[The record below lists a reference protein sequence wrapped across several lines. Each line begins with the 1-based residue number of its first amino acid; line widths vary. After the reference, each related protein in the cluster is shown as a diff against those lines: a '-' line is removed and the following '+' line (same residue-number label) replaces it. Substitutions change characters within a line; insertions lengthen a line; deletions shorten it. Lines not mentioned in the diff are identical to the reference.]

1 MQSKTSEERVVVKR
15 RHNKNSSKVLGP
27 DKKHKVL
34 LIGIAVI
41 ILVTTVF
48 IFIHRSN
55 RESASTV
62 PCPRGRA
69 LVADGLS
76 TDFPNPKLDN
86 FIINTLRKAGYE
98 VDYFNGTNVDLQL
111 FSKLSNYDIIILR
124 VHGGKA
130 VYENGGR
137 KDVIVGLFTG
147 VPWSDEYKGLMR
159 KWLVT
164 RATPYALPEKEYL
177 AVLPKFFEERLEKD
191 FCKGSV
197 MVVGSCYTLLAP
209 DLVLA
214 LGKRGLT
221 RFIGWTGAASVEE
234 VDKMLYMIVD
244 LVFNKGYTW
253 SQAVN
258 EVRRTLELPNEFNST
273 VQEIVIKRK

>member
-1 MQSKTSEERVVVKR
+1 MAKKKHYKSNSRGLRLDKR
-15 RHNKNSSKVLGP
+15 RKLLLVGVAAIVLVATGLILFVRTNEPQSSGL
-27 DKKHKVL
+27 
-34 LIGIAVI
+34 
-41 ILVTTVF
+41 
-48 IFIHRSN
+48 
-55 RESASTV
+55 
-62 PCPRGRA
+62 CPRGRA

-76 TDFPNPKLDN
+76 TDFPNPELDK
-86 FIINTLRKAGYE
+86 FIVNTLRKAGYK
-98 VDYFNGTNVDLQL
+98 VDYFNGTNVNLEL
-111 FSKLSNYDIIILR
+111 FSKLSNYDVIILR

-130 VYENGGR
+130 VYEHNNK

-147 VPWSDEYKGLMR
+147 VPWSDEYKNLMS

-177 AVLPKFFEERLEKD
+177 AVLPKFFEERLERN
-191 FCKGSV
+191 FCNGSV
-197 MVVGSCYTLLAP
+197 IVVGSCYTLLAP
-209 DLVLA
+209 DLVVA

-234 VDKMLYMIVD
+234 VDKMLYMLVD

-258 EVRRTLELPNEFNST
+258 EVRRTLQLPNEFNST

>member
-1 MQSKTSEERVVVKR
+1 MARR
-15 RHNKNSSKVLGP
+15 RHSKSSRGLELGR
-27 DKKHKVL
+27 KHKAL
-34 LIGIAVI
+34 LVGIAVI
-41 ILVTTVF
+41 TLAVAGF
-48 IFIHRSN
+48 ISFYSN
-55 RESASTV
+55 REPTSTDL
-62 PCPRGRA
+62 CPRGRA

-76 TDFPNPKLDN
+76 TDFPNPELDK
-86 FIINTLRKAGYE
+86 FIVDTLRNAGYK
-98 VDYFNGTNVDLQL
+98 VDYFNGTQVNLNL
-111 FSKLSNYDIIILR
+111 FSRLSNYDIIILR

-130 VYENGGR
+130 AYEHDGR

-147 VPWSDEYKGLMR
+147 VPWSDEYKSLMR
-159 KWLVT
+159 EWLAT
-164 RATPYALPEKEYL
+164 KATPYALPEKEYL
-177 AVLPKFFEERLEKD
+177 AVLPKFFEKRLEKD
-191 FCKGSV
+191 FCEDSV

-244 LVFNKGYTW
+244 LVFNKGFTW

-258 EVRRTLELPNEFNST
+258 EVRRTLQLPNEFNST
-273 VQEIVIKRK
+273 IQEIVIKRK